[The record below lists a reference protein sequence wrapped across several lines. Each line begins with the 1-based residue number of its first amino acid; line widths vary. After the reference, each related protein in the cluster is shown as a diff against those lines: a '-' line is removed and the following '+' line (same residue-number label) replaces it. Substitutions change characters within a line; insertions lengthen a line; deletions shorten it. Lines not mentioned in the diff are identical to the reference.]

1 MTNERKNQLIESL
14 RELMSSVT
22 VLPHELDKPGRLQ
35 ESIDKLTA
43 AADIAEELLAIGVDD
58 DEIEER
64 ISPAFIFNCRAVVYG
79 FAGRIED
86 AIADRTR
93 VIEIMDSRIAAGLTV
108 NQETMANILSI
119 LADQHMKVGSKAEAY
134 TCIQRAIEIYENL
147 KSKKASGILLA
158 ADAYS
163 FAGKIAQ
170 ENGFGFEAVDY
181 SAKAVELFDTI
192 SDKEKPKYFDS
203 YITYVYNTCAVLF
216 EIGLYA
222 ESLSMAQHE
231 YDILCKNAGADNEIC
246 KAYAEL
252 IEQCKSR
259 LQ

>member
-43 AADIAEELLAIGVDD
+43 AVDIAEDLLAIGVDD

-108 NQETMANILSI
+108 KQETMANILSI

-134 TCIQRAIEIYENL
+134 TCIQRAIEIYEKL
-147 KSKKASGILLA
+147 KYISKYEGRTINGQVHYLILNCIRE
-158 ADAYS
+158 
-163 FAGKIAQ
+163 FEK
-170 ENGFGFEAVDY
+170 ENG
-181 SAKAVELFDTI
+181 
-192 SDKEKPKYFDS
+192 P
-203 YITYVYNTCAVLF
+203 ITEDDL
-216 EIGLYA
+216 
-222 ESLSMAQHE
+222 
-231 YDILCKNAGADNEIC
+231 K
-246 KAYAEL
+246 
-252 IEQCKSR
+252 
-259 LQ
+259 